1 MDYPTALSQYGSEI
15 ELHADKTPV
24 LPDIIRKGHVM
35 FLQTSLARKKSD
47 FTTVPKM
54 LGALCESR
62 HIKWT
67 LNSLR
72 SVVWRM
78 VQDLRKLKNKDRD
91 DLLVKARFHE
101 LFIFPEQNTSN
112 PAVSPDSSAPDSSAP
127 DSEYSPPSLAD
138 FPINPLKAFP
148 AVLKQP
154 TPTSSSYTDHKIQSD
169 PQSKIGAKPCCIRT
183 ACATKRQIS
192 SNLKQHYIDKLSGK
206 IEIIKKLTKK
216 CSRYILRNNTE
227 KLKRRNKQIEI
238 LQKKI
243 EQLEHNEMK
252 NDQGIGPLQK
262 QKMEMARYYKNRR
275 ARMKDEWTEKENFM
289 EGQIFDL
296 ENRNQILED
305 ENIKL
310 KDKLKDLAEKEEK
323 ADVLNLKEGTA
334 YTGKLRKAVYC
345 CVLNSVSL
353 DNVADVLGCVLSELA
368 GLKLD
373 ALPSRSSV
381 CRMAREMGSLADLQ
395 TADLLLKNPHST
407 LCWDATTL
415 EGSHIN
421 QIHISTDPSTQSTI
435 SVETLSGGRTIDY
448 VNHIESAID
457 TTATTY
463 SECYNTNKDDTKNEM
478 IGNISNTLSDRAA
491 VNHCVNKEFSD
502 TAGRIITE
510 LNCNVHPLD
519 GLAQSTKKVIR
530 EIENQHNIKGKCFG
544 KDVAAVNLIHAI
556 SKMRWKSGSGHPGS
570 FKSFF
575 LFEKTTAES
584 HPSLL
589 WIQTTCS
596 FQAGIQYNIS
606 TT

>member
-1 MDYPTALSQYGSEI
+1 M
-15 ELHADKTPV
+15 
-24 LPDIIRKGHVM
+24 
-35 FLQTSLARKKSD
+35 
-47 FTTVPKM
+47 
-54 LGALCESR
+54 
-62 HIKWT
+62 
-67 LNSLR
+67 
-72 SVVWRM
+72 
-78 VQDLRKLKNKDRD
+78 
-91 DLLVKARFHE
+91 
-101 LFIFPEQNTSN
+101 
-112 PAVSPDSSAPDSSAP
+112 
-127 DSEYSPPSLAD
+127 
-138 FPINPLKAFP
+138 
-148 AVLKQP
+148 
-154 TPTSSSYTDHKIQSD
+154 
-169 PQSKIGAKPCCIRT
+169 
-183 ACATKRQIS
+183 
-192 SNLKQHYIDKLSGK
+192 
-206 IEIIKKLTKK
+206 
-216 CSRYILRNNTE
+216 
-227 KLKRRNKQIEI
+227 
-238 LQKKI
+238 
-243 EQLEHNEMK
+243 
-252 NDQGIGPLQK
+252 
-262 QKMEMARYYKNRR
+262 
-275 ARMKDEWTEKENFM
+275 
-289 EGQIFDL
+289 
-296 ENRNQILED
+296 
-305 ENIKL
+305 

-345 CVLNSVSL
+345 CVLNSVPL

-381 CRMAREMGSLADLQ
+381 CRMAREMGSLTDLQ
-395 TADLLLKNPHST
+395 TADLVLKNPHST

-415 EGSHIN
+415 GGSHIN

-478 IGNISNTLSDRAA
+478 IGNISNTLSDRAV

-570 FKSFF
+570 FKNFFGLKKLQLDLIPRYCESRLHVLFKLASSIIFLQHELINYLKNSKPEPFTRSF
-575 LFEKTTAES
+575 K
-584 HPSLL
+584 
-589 WIQTTCS
+589 Q
-596 FQAGIQYNIS
+596 
-606 TT
+606 